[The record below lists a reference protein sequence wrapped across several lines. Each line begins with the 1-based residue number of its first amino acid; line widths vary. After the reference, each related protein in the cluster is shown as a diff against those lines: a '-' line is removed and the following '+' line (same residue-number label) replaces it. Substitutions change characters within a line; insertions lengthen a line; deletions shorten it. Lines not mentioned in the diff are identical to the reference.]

1 MNDIYYFRQ
10 IETFSNSVANEI
22 VPLEKCNIIPID
34 VDNFKF
40 KQFSVPSN
48 ILKLLRELVK
58 LYNLEIF
65 SSDFI
70 TLLAFTQNTYFNE
83 SEHLSI
89 INSMDEDY
97 LNLSKN
103 LSSLFDILEE
113 YLFSN
118 NYNYLKSIYFKNKN
132 GNNLTVDNFFL
143 VQDIYSSII
152 HYYGFN
158 KDNFSSKR
166 LQILED
172 ESTMQFK
179 NTSEIYKKQFIKQLH
194 SFLIDRDLKKSDSLR
209 FIGVFLHFAQI
220 QSNNKYPVEI
230 YDTLKENIESIDLKN
245 LNNYISR

>member
-1 MNDIYYFRQ
+1 MSDIYYFKQ

-22 VPLEKCNIIPID
+22 VPLKKCDIIQID
-34 VDNFKF
+34 ISTFKF
-40 KQFSVPSN
+40 TQFSIPSN
-48 ILKLLRELVK
+48 ILELLRELVK

-132 GNNLTVDNFFL
+132 GNNLTVDNFFV

-158 KDNFSSKR
+158 KDNFTSKK

-172 ESTMQFK
+172 ESTVQYK
-179 NTSEIYKKQFIKQLH
+179 NTSETYKKQFIKQLY

-209 FIGVFLHFAQI
+209 FIGAFLHFAQI

-230 YDTLKENIESIDLKN
+230 YDTLKENIDSIDLKN

>member
-1 MNDIYYFRQ
+1 M
-10 IETFSNSVANEI
+10 SNSVANEI
-22 VPLEKCNIIPID
+22 VPLEKCTIIPID
-34 VDNFKF
+34 IGNFKF
-40 KQFSVPSN
+40 KQFSIPSN
-48 ILKLLRELVK
+48 ILKLLGELVK

-83 SEHLSI
+83 NKHLSI

-132 GNNLTVDNFFL
+132 GNNLTVDNFFV

-166 LQILED
+166 MQILED
-172 ESTMQFK
+172 ESTVQFK
-179 NTSEIYKKQFIKQLH
+179 NTSESYKKQFIKRLY
-194 SFLIDRDLKKSDSLR
+194 SFLIDQDLKKSDSLR
-209 FIGVFLHFAQI
+209 FIGVFLHFTQI
-220 QSNNKYPVEI
+220 QSNNKYPIEI

-245 LNNYISR
+245 LYNYISR

>member
-10 IETFSNSVANEI
+10 IETLSNSVANEI
-22 VPLEKCNIIPID
+22 VPLEKCTIIPID
-34 VDNFKF
+34 IGNFKF
-40 KQFSVPSN
+40 KQFSIPSN
-48 ILKLLRELVK
+48 ILKLLGELVK

-83 SEHLSI
+83 NEHLSI

-132 GNNLTVDNFFL
+132 GNNLTVDNFFV

-166 LQILED
+166 MQILED
-172 ESTMQFK
+172 ESTVQFK
-179 NTSEIYKKQFIKQLH
+179 NTSESYKKQFIKRLY
-194 SFLIDRDLKKSDSLR
+194 SFLIDQNLKKSDSLR

-220 QSNNKYPVEI
+220 QSNNKYPIEI
-230 YDTLKENIESIDLKN
+230 YDNLKENIESIDLKN
-245 LNNYISR
+245 LYNYISR